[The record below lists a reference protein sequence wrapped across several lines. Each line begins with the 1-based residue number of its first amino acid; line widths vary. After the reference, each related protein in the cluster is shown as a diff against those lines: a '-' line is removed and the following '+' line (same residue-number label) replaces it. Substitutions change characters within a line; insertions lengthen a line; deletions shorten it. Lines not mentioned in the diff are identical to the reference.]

1 MLQNIM
7 QNQAVEMVH
16 KHFQPLSRKQLEI
29 CLLHTFGVAKSII
42 ASNYN
47 ITGEAVKQ
55 NIKRSVQK
63 LELDNSDA
71 LRVAL
76 LSTIFVIML
85 NK

>member
-1 MLQNIM
+1 MLRNIL
-7 QNQAVEMVH
+7 QDQALEIVH
-16 KHFQPLSRKQLEI
+16 KHFQSLSRRQLEI
-29 CLLHTFGVAKSII
+29 CLLHTFGVAKSMI

-47 ITGEAVKQ
+47 ITVEAVKQ

-71 LRVAL
+71 LRIAI

-85 NK
+85 KK

>member
-7 QNQAVEMVH
+7 QNQAL
-16 KHFQPLSRKQLEI
+16 KWYTNIFNHFRESNLKSVSFIHLSSQ
-29 CLLHTFGVAKSII
+29 SII

-47 ITGEAVKQ
+47 ITVEAVKQ

-71 LRVAL
+71 LRVAYSL
-76 LSTIFVIML
+76 QYL
-85 NK
+85 

>member
-1 MLQNIM
+1 M
-7 QNQAVEMVH
+7 
-16 KHFQPLSRKQLEI
+16 
-29 CLLHTFGVAKSII
+29 I

-47 ITGEAVKQ
+47 ITVEAVKQ

-71 LRVAL
+71 LRIAI

-85 NK
+85 KK